1 MGSEQEKRTISI
13 KLNQPVKKVDLSSK
27 HVTNRQLQQQIEERQ
42 EVQPIKVDKKKDKIQ
57 KKNQLSEEIR
67 PLEKRNAKEPFTKQP
82 KTETVKSFAAPYKN
96 DVVRPFLNKQKKE
109 MDNLDKS
116 KRNMRPIPHIFP
128 DTNGDQL
135 QDQEKVEEVANDK
148 NGKEN
153 PSQKS
158 QKVDL
163 STGRASSVNNSQ
175 TYQNEIE
182 QGTSSEMELEVP
194 LPNDKVIDFGQLQE
208 ERKRNAAPFWDDGN
222 REQGPSLPY
231 KRKKKKKGNFSFQDF
246 PVMTVMAI
254 LSAIIVGLSFG
265 FVIKTIFTGESDV
278 SITQNGAVPV
288 MSNNGVDAG
297 ATNHQ
302 LQWPRLTAEVVQAGA
317 FSTLEKGNEM
327 NEQMLS
333 NGFPSVLL
341 ADTES
346 FYLFI
351 GLAADRAEAQN
362 VSAYFVG
369 EGQETYVKTYQ
380 INGDSVPPSVE
391 SQAWFEEAI
400 QLFQQLSTLSAAALT
415 KEATISASQLD
426 TSTNKMNALSEQRDV
441 AFSNLPDEIKPY
453 ALEMADRLKEANAAL
468 ASYNESQS
476 GSDAIKVQQ
485 ALLSVLNNYSL
496 MMNTKE

>member
-27 HVTNRQLQQQIEERQ
+27 QVTNRQLQQQIEERQ
-42 EVQPIKVDKKKDKIQ
+42 EVQPIKVEKKKEGKEKAQ
-57 KKNQLSEEIR
+57 KKTQLSDEIR
-67 PLEKRNAKEPFTKQP
+67 PLEKRNDKEPFTEQY
-82 KTETVKSFAAPYKN
+82 KTETVKSFPAQYKN
-96 DVVRPFLNKQKKE
+96 DVIRPFPNKQKKE
-109 MDNLDKS
+109 MVNSDKP
-116 KRNMRPIPHIFP
+116 KENVRPLPHIFP
-128 DTNGDQL
+128 EPNNAQL
-135 QDQEKVEEVANDK
+135 QNQEKTEKVAYDK
-148 NGKEN
+148 KWKETA
-153 PSQKS
+153 SQQS
-158 QKVDL
+158 QKVD
-163 STGRASSVNNSQ
+163 SQ
-175 TYQNEIE
+175 TDHSQSYQNATEM
-182 QGTSSEMELEVP
+182 GASSEMELEVP
-194 LPNDKVIDFGQLQE
+194 LPNQKVIDFGQLQE
-208 ERKRNAAPFWDDGN
+208 ERKRNADPFWDDGN

-254 LSAIIVGLSFG
+254 FSAIIVGLSFG

-333 NGFPSVLL
+333 NGFPAVLL

-391 SQAWFEEAI
+391 SQAWFEEAT

-415 KEATISASQLD
+415 KEAMISASQLD
-426 TSTNKMNALSEQRDV
+426 ASTNKVNTLSEQRDA
-441 AFSNLPDEIKPY
+441 AFSDLPDEIKPY
-453 ALEMADRLKEANAAL
+453 ALEMADRLKEANTAL
-468 ASYNESQS
+468 VSYNESQS
-476 GSDAIKVQQ
+476 TSDAIKVQQ